1 MTPIRRKIQRLLVLF
16 VFGILALNYPLLAL
30 FNKTVLWFG
39 IPLLYLYLFV
49 FWTLFI
55 VGIAFITE
63 RKKLPT
69 TSYPLTYNRKA
80 D

>member
-1 MTPIRRKIQRLLVLF
+1 MTPIKRKIQRLLMLF
-16 VFGILALNYPLLAL
+16 VFGVLIINYPLLAL

-49 FWTLFI
+49 FWVIFI
-55 VGIAFITE
+55 MCIAFVTE
-63 RKKLPT
+63 RKKMPT

>member
-1 MTPIRRKIQRLLVLF
+1 MPPIRRKIQRLLVLF
-16 VFGILALNYPLLAL
+16 AFGVLVLNYPLLTL

-49 FWTLFI
+49 FWIIFI
-55 VGIAFITE
+55 LCIAIVTE
-63 RKKLPT
+63 RKKLPKT
-69 TSYPLTYNRKA
+69 PYPLIYNRKT

>member
-30 FNKTVLWFG
+30 FSKTVLWFG

-49 FWTLFI
+49 FWVVFI
-55 VGIAFITE
+55 IFIAFVAE
-63 RKKLPT
+63 RKKMPR
-69 TSYPLTYNRKA
+69 TSFPLTFKRKA